1 MTRLK
6 TATERREIH
15 MARIIVRDGAGRKDK
30 RSRTTPTSIT

>member
-1 MTRLK
+1 
-6 TATERREIH
+6 